1 MNQTGSYIPPQ
12 LGEIIEDF
20 QWSEGSEK
28 LELLLQYAEEL
39 PPLPDRYLDKAQA
52 MEPVEE
58 CMTPVFLQSELQD
71 GQMVFYIDVP
81 PSSPTVRGF
90 ASILIKGM
98 EGLSPEEVLKV
109 PANFFELMGLD
120 KVLTHQRLNGI
131 SAILAHM
138 KAQSLKHLEDG
149 RSSNA

>member
-1 MNQTGSYIPPQ
+1 MNQSGNHIPPR

-20 QWSEGSEK
+20 QWSEGREK

-39 PPLPDRYLDKAQA
+39 PPLPDRFKDKAKE

-58 CMTPVFLQSELQD
+58 CMTPVFLQSELE
-71 GQMVFYIDVP
+71 GGKLLFYIDVP

-90 ASILIKGM
+90 AAILLKGL
-98 EGLSPEEVLKV
+98 EGQPPEEVLKV
-109 PANFFELMGLD
+109 PADFFAQMGLEN
-120 KVLTHQRLNGI
+120 VLTHQRLNGL

-138 KAQSLKHLEDG
+138 KAQAVRHLEKGNDLNG
-149 RSSNA
+149 

>member
-1 MNQTGSYIPPQ
+1 MNHTGNSIPPQ
-12 LGEIIEDF
+12 LSEIIEDF
-20 QWSEGSEK
+20 QWSEGREK

-39 PPLPDRYLDKAQA
+39 PPLPERFADKAKA

-71 GQMVFYIDVP
+71 GKMVFFIDVP

-90 ASILIKGM
+90 ASILIKGL
-98 EGLSPEEVLKV
+98 EGLAPEEVLKV
-109 PANFFELMGLD
+109 PADFFEKMGLD
-120 KVLTHQRLNGI
+120 KVLTHQRLNGM

-138 KAQSLKHLEDG
+138 KAQSVRHLE
-149 RSSNA
+149 R

>member
-1 MNQTGSYIPPQ
+1 MDHSGNHIPPS

-20 QWSEGSEK
+20 QWSEGREK

-39 PPLPDRYLDKAQA
+39 PSLPERFKDKAKA

-71 GQMVFYIDVP
+71 GKVVFFIDVP

-90 ASILIKGM
+90 ASILVKGL

-109 PANFFELMGLD
+109 PADFFEQMGLD
-120 KVLTHQRLNGI
+120 KVLTHQRLNGM

-138 KAQSLKHLEDG
+138 KAQSARHLERG
-149 RSSNA
+149 K

>member
-1 MNQTGSYIPPQ
+1 MNTTENGIPPR
-12 LGEIIEDF
+12 LGEIIADF
-20 QWSEGSEK
+20 QWSEGREK

-39 PPLPDRYLDKAQA
+39 PPLPERFQDKVKA

-71 GQMVFYIDVP
+71 GRMIFFIDVP

-90 ASILIKGM
+90 ASILIKGL

-109 PANFFELMGLD
+109 SENFFERMGLD
-120 KVLTHQRLNGI
+120 KVLTHQRLKGL

-138 KAQSLKHLEDG
+138 KAQSVRHLEN
-149 RSSNA
+149 RP